1 MKTNRGS
8 IVEVGR
14 EVIKSVIESKFPFV
28 FFRAFADEGSNDDNK
43 QDNKGG
49 EGDEPSKSAPVI
61 NYEDLIAKAR
71 KEEKDKQYK
80 KIKKLEEDV
89 ASLTNGHN
97 NDLLTIANLQQQL
110 KDAEEKLTKTNSGD
124 SEAVQTLKT
133 QISTLETEKKNLE
146 AKIAEYEKNP
156 PVSQEEVEKKV
167 RAELEAEYKVKNYRL
182 TKLTELGEQIL
193 VPELVVG
200 DTEEE
205 IDKSIASAIERS
217 NQIRKSLGIKDGEKK
232 RTTPKSNPSVSG
244 AQDHTADFERL
255 ATMDVRSEEYA
266 KLRKQLGLH

>member
-49 EGDEPSKSAPVI
+49 EGDESSKSSPVI

-89 ASLTNGHN
+89 ASLTEGHN
-97 NDLLTIANLQQQL
+97 KDLLTIANLQQQL

>member
-1 MKTNRGS
+1 MKLNRDS
-8 IVEVGR
+8 IVEAGR
-14 EVIKSVIESKFPFV
+14 EVIKTVIETKFPFV
-28 FFRAFADEGSNDDNK
+28 FFRAFADEGSDADNK

-49 EGDEPSKSAPVI
+49 EGDESSKSAPVI

-80 KIKKLEEDV
+80 KIKKLEEDIS
-89 ASLTNGHN
+89 SLTNGHN

-110 KDAEEKLTKTNSGD
+110 KAAEEKLTKTNSGD
-124 SEAVQTLKT
+124 SEAVQTLKS
-133 QISTLETEKKNLE
+133 QISNLEKEKKELE
-146 AKIAEYEKNP
+146 DKVAAYEKNP
-156 PVSQEEVEKKV
+156 PASQEDIEKKV
-167 RAELEAEYKVKNYRL
+167 RAELETEYKVKNYRI
-182 TKLTELGEQIL
+182 TKLAEFSDQIL

-205 IDKSIASAIERS
+205 IDKSITAAIERS
-217 NQIRKSLGIKDGEKK
+217 NQIRKSLGVKDGEKK

-255 ATMDVRSEEYA
+255 ATMDVRSKEYRE
-266 KLRKQLGLH
+266 LREKLGLR

>member
-28 FFRAFADEGSNDDNK
+28 FFRAFADEGSNDDSK

-49 EGDEPSKSAPVI
+49 EGDESSKSSPVI

-89 ASLTNGHN
+89 ASLTEGHN
-97 NDLLTIANLQQQL
+97 KDLLTIANLQQQL

-124 SEAVQTLKT
+124 SEAVQTLKN

-146 AKIAEYEKNP
+146 AKIKEYEKNP

>member
-1 MKTNRGS
+1 MKMNRGS

-49 EGDEPSKSAPVI
+49 EGDESSKSAPVI

-124 SEAVQTLKT
+124 SEAVQTLKN

-146 AKIAEYEKNP
+146 AKIKEYEKNP

>member
-49 EGDEPSKSAPVI
+49 EGDESSKSAPVI

-110 KDAEEKLTKTNSGD
+110 KD

-146 AKIAEYEKNP
+146 AKIKEYEKNP

-266 KLRKQLGLH
+266 KLRKQWGLH